1 MTGKFILRKDKKSN
15 EYGEYCV
22 YLQYSTMGVGVQK
35 SMDIWVKDECWLG
48 DNGRTTKFIQTGR
61 GGHSKGDLLNKRL
74 VNIKKEYD
82 KVIDDL
88 LKDPNNV
95 ITVPVL
101 RSILNGTY
109 KEKQEIQK
117 GKVPFIN
124 YVLKVNEDLYNM
136 GKISYSVWDNIQ
148 CNMNRFK
155 KYLQHVK
162 RLETNDNNILYC
174 KDLTV
179 DIIRD
184 YIDWRKSDGNTNET
198 INKSLTPIFKSVKKM
213 MRLDWIDRN
222 IGEDILDLYLPT
234 NTQSLGDEIGTDKH
248 YLTVEQIKQLI
259 KMTEQSKYPRTKE
272 LVDMFL
278 FSIHTGGMRFS
289 DICTMRWSEVDMENR
304 TIKHLQVKNHT
315 QKPTILTLPITDEGM
330 KILKKWEGRNN
341 NFVFDML
348 CEDFD
353 LNDEKLLKHT
363 LNSLNRTM
371 NQSLR
376 CLGKK
381 MNLPFNLHFHCS
393 RHTYGTLLLN
403 KGVDLNVISHLMGH
417 SSPWVTGK
425 VYSKYLPETLS
436 EIVNEKLNIKF
447 NYNNGTN

>member
-1 MTGKFILRKDKKSN
+1 MNGKFILRKDKKTN

-22 YLQYSTMGVGVQK
+22 YLQYSTMGVSVKK
-35 SMDIWVKDECWLG
+35 SMDIWVKPDHWLG
-48 DNGRTTKFIQTGR
+48 DDGRTNKFIQTGR
-61 GGHSKGDLLNKRL
+61 DGHPKGDLLNKRL

-82 KVIDDL
+82 KVIDEL
-88 LKDPNNV
+88 LRDPNNV
-95 ITVPVL
+95 ISVPVL

-117 GKVPFIN
+117 GKVSFID
-124 YVLKVNEDLYNM
+124 YVLKVNGDLYNM
-136 GKISYSVWDNIQ
+136 EKISYSVWSNIE
-148 CNMNRFK
+148 CSMNRFK
-155 KYLQHVK
+155 KYLQQEKH
-162 RLETNDNNILYC
+162 LETNDNTPLYC

-179 DIIRD
+179 EIIRD
-184 YIDWRKSDGNTNET
+184 YIEWRKSDGNTNET

-213 MRLDWIDRN
+213 MRLGWIDSCV
-222 IGEDILDLYLPT
+222 GEEILELYLPT

-272 LVDMFL
+272 LVDMFM

-289 DICTMRWSEVDMENR
+289 DICTLRWSEVDLVNR
-304 TIKHLQVKNHT
+304 IIKHLQVKNHT
-315 QKPTILTLPITDEGM
+315 KKPTILTLPITDEGF
-330 KILKKWEGRNN
+330 KILKNWEGKND

-348 CEDFD
+348 CENFD

-363 LNSLNRTM
+363 INSLNKTM

-376 CLGKK
+376 CLGEK
-381 MNLPFNLHFHCS
+381 MKLSFNLHFHCS

-403 KGVDLNVISHLMGH
+403 RGVDINVISHLMGH
-417 SSPWVTGK
+417 SSTWVTQK
-425 VYSKYLPETLS
+425 VYSKYLPETLN
-436 EIVNEKLNIKF
+436 EIVNEKLNFKF
-447 NYNNGTN
+447 

>member
-1 MTGKFILRKDKKSN
+1 MKGKFILRKDNKSN

-22 YLQYSTMGVGVQK
+22 YLQYSTMGVSVKK
-35 SMDIWVKDECWLG
+35 SMDIWVNPDHWLG
-48 DNGRTTKFIQTGR
+48 DDGRTNKFIQTGR
-61 GGHSKGDLLNKRL
+61 EGHPKGDLLNKRL

-82 KVIDDL
+82 KVIDEL

-95 ITVPVL
+95 ISVPVL

-117 GKVPFIN
+117 GKVPFID

-136 GKISYSVWDNIQ
+136 DKISYSVWSNIE
-148 CNMNRFK
+148 CSMNRFK
-155 KYLQHVK
+155 KYLQTVK
-162 RLETNDNNILYC
+162 HLEINDNNILYC

-179 DIIRD
+179 DIIRG
-184 YIDWRKSDGNTNET
+184 YIEWRKSDGNTNET

-213 MRLDWIDRN
+213 MRQDWIDRCV
-222 IGEDILDLYLPT
+222 GEDILDLYLPT
-234 NTQSLGDEIGTDKH
+234 NSQPLSEGVENDKH
-248 YLTVEQIKQLI
+248 YLTEDQIKQLI
-259 KMTEQSKYPRTKE
+259 KITEQSKYPRTKE

-289 DICTMRWSEVDMENR
+289 DICTLRWSEVDMENR

-315 QKPTILTLPITDEGM
+315 RKPTILTLPITDEGM
-330 KILKKWEGRNN
+330 RILDKWKGRNN
-341 NFVFDML
+341 NFVFGML
-348 CEDFD
+348 CDDFD
-353 LNDEKLLKHT
+353 LNGERMLKHT
-363 LNSLNRTM
+363 ISSLNKTM

-376 CLGKK
+376 CLGEK
-381 MNLPFNLHFHCS
+381 MKLHFNLHFHCS

-417 SSPWVTGK
+417 SSTWVTQK
-425 VYSKYLPETLS
+425 VYSKYLPETLN
-436 EIVNEKLNIKF
+436 EIVNEKLNF
-447 NYNNGTN
+447 NFK

>member
-1 MTGKFILRKDKKSN
+1 MNGKFILRKDKKTN

-22 YLQYSTMGVGVQK
+22 YLQYSTMGVSVKK
-35 SMDIWVKDECWLG
+35 SMDIWVKPDHWLG
-48 DNGRTTKFIQTGR
+48 DDGRTNKFIQTGR
-61 GGHSKGDLLNKRL
+61 DGHPKGDLLNKRL

-82 KVIDDL
+82 KVIDEL
-88 LKDPNNV
+88 LRDPNNV
-95 ITVPVL
+95 ISVPVL

-117 GKVPFIN
+117 GKVSFID
-124 YVLKVNEDLYNM
+124 YVLKVNGDLYNM
-136 GKISYSVWDNIQ
+136 EKISYSVWSNIE
-148 CNMNRFK
+148 CSMNRFK
-155 KYLQHVK
+155 KYLQQEKH
-162 RLETNDNNILYC
+162 LETNDNTPLYC

-179 DIIRD
+179 EIIRD
-184 YIDWRKSDGNTNET
+184 YIEWRKSDGNTNET

-213 MRLDWIDRN
+213 MRLGWIDSCV
-222 IGEDILDLYLPT
+222 GEEILELYLPT

-272 LVDMFL
+272 LVDMFM

-289 DICTMRWSEVDMENR
+289 DICTLRWSEVDLVNR
-304 TIKHLQVKNHT
+304 IIKHLQVKNHT
-315 QKPTILTLPITDEGM
+315 KKPTILTLPITDEGI
-330 KILKKWEGRNN
+330 KILKNWEGKND

-348 CEDFD
+348 CENFD

-363 LNSLNRTM
+363 INSLNKTM

-376 CLGKK
+376 CLGEK
-381 MNLPFNLHFHCS
+381 MKLSFNLHFHCS

-403 KGVDLNVISHLMGH
+403 RGVDINVISHLMGH
-417 SSPWVTGK
+417 SSTWVTQK
-425 VYSKYLPETLS
+425 VYSKYLPETLN
-436 EIVNEKLNIKF
+436 EIVNEKLNFKF
-447 NYNNGTN
+447 